1 MKVKFVGFGGY
12 FGVPCYEDETGKLYF
27 DENDGRNGLNLYTG
41 AYRHPEDGDIIG
53 EPNIKV
59 TEEIECD
66 DPYERHP
73 REHDY
78 MMLSR
83 YQMDC
88 NYFLGNGNG
97 YEKHLFFQEVNKH
110 CDEMEKLYNS
120 FSDEDKPE
128 WLSLEQIKEYRVK
141 MLEKRRG

>member
-1 MKVKFVGFGGY
+1 
-12 FGVPCYEDETGKLYF
+12 
-27 DENDGRNGLNLYTG
+27 
-41 AYRHPEDGDIIG
+41 
-53 EPNIKV
+53 
-59 TEEIECD
+59 
-66 DPYERHP
+66 
-73 REHDY
+73 
-78 MMLSR
+78 
-83 YQMDC
+83 MDC